1 MSDKAKDANL
11 LAISN
16 ESETSN
22 KVSFGLHSTDHEI
35 VLTAVGY
42 LPDTLFF
49 YVKPDKKDKYPDD
62 NHAIKLNNLPRLL
75 KMIRNVIISTGSG
88 NKIKQKVPKWVYE

>member
-1 MSDKAKDANL
+1 M
-11 LAISN
+11 
-16 ESETSN
+16 
-22 KVSFGLHSTDHEI
+22 
-35 VLTAVGY
+35 
-42 LPDTLFF
+42 
-49 YVKPDKKDKYPDD
+49 KPDKKDKYPDD